1 MKEHTPALYRKLKSI
16 ADFYYLDG
24 PIVVNSMEGFKEEL
38 GTEKVGKAWW
48 VKAEDGSYPEFDA
61 TVDYVLDCYK
71 NHGPFDG
78 ILGFSQGAGLGLFL
92 AALQEKG
99 DIATDFKFAISYSGF
114 YPSDLTL
121 QKVVD
126 SRLIS
131 IPTVHF
137 IGKKDDKV
145 EPKSSE
151 YSLHHCHY
159 V

>member
-1 MKEHTPALYRKLKSI
+1 
-16 ADFYYLDG
+16 
-24 PIVVNSMEGFKEEL
+24 MEGFKEEL
-38 GTEKVGKAWW
+38 GTESFYGLIVNGRKVGKAWW

-121 QKVVD
+121 QVKEWLD
-126 SRLIS
+126 
-131 IPTVHF
+131 H
-137 IGKKDDKV
+137 
-145 EPKSSE
+145 
-151 YSLHHCHY
+151 
-159 V
+159 

>member
-1 MKEHTPALYRKLKSI
+1 MRVEGV
-16 ADFYYLDG
+16 DYLDG

-38 GTEKVGKAWW
+38 GTESFYGLDVKGRKVGKAWW

-114 YPSDLTL
+114 YPSNLTL
-121 QKVVD
+121 QVKEWLD
-126 SRLIS
+126 
-131 IPTVHF
+131 H
-137 IGKKDDKV
+137 
-145 EPKSSE
+145 
-151 YSLHHCHY
+151 
-159 V
+159 